1 MHPEKKRKPNRHAM
15 GVILRQLF
23 RDFPVQLTIVI
34 ICLTISAIVGV
45 VPAVYIERLTG
56 YIEQGLETGWASV
69 LPQMGKAIGTMV
81 ALYLVGLACSA
92 TYAQLLAR
100 ITPGFMHK
108 NRIRMFNDH
117 GLISHIRGI
126 ELIAK

>member
-1 MHPEKKRKPNRHAM
+1 MPWASFF
-15 GVILRQLF
+15 RQLF

-69 LPQMGKAIGTMV
+69 LPQMGKAIGTMISPV
-81 ALYLVGLACSA
+81 SGWVGLLSDVRPAA
-92 TYAQLLAR
+92 GAHHPGLYA
-100 ITPGFMHK
+100 
-108 NRIRMFNDH
+108 
-117 GLISHIRGI
+117 
-126 ELIAK
+126 

>member
-1 MHPEKKRKPNRHAM
+1 M

-56 YIEQGLETGWASV
+56 YIEPVSYTHLRAHET
-69 LPQMGKAIGTMV
+69 
-81 ALYLVGLACSA
+81 
-92 TYAQLLAR
+92 
-100 ITPGFMHK
+100 
-108 NRIRMFNDH
+108 
-117 GLISHIRGI
+117 
-126 ELIAK
+126 